1 MFWIEETKRRRRK
14 NLCRPSLGDTH
25 TRFKGPGRR
34 MAEKGDDFAGILFGA
49 GFLTGLG
56 SGQALFFSVCCI

>member
-25 TRFKGPGRR
+25 TRFKGPGR
-34 MAEKGDDFAGILFGA
+34 MAKGDDFAGILFGA

-56 SGQALFFSVCCI
+56 SSQALSFSVCCI